1 MILSTG
7 TLLILTTV
15 CAWALLLVVGAVQA
29 VLLAVIKREWLKLDG
44 AAEVQKKFAS
54 IAAEVAVLKKSHDA
68 LDELVLTKMNRIATT
83 SKRDKKKAEEE
94 EAKDEFQWP
103 SDLEFPSR
111 MK

>member
-1 MILSTG
+1 
-7 TLLILTTV
+7 LTTV

-54 IAAEVAVLKKSHDA
+54 IAAEVVVLKKSHDA

-83 SKRDKKKAEEE
+83 SKRDAKKKEIEEKE
-94 EAKDEFQWP
+94 DEFNWP
-103 SDLEFPSR
+103 TDVEFPSR